1 MGRPRNSDDRAKD
14 LADRKMATTVLRL
27 VFWGFSCDAACECVG
42 RLARDV
48 LRRTDHE
55 GFALGPDRI
64 EQIYKDMLK
73 SFSPPPRRQ
82 GITRRWLQGVRVW
95 RLRRPDGSFFETP
108 TLDLLAEGLLRG
120 YTAPKQMALVD
131 TVYGPEFGLISDNLI
146 NGDPE
151 MTRGALAETEPFA
164 EAKSAPVMPGPKTG

>member
-1 MGRPRNSDDRAKD
+1 MIVPKTSRTADGHHRFAPR
-14 LADRKMATTVLRL
+14 V
-27 VFWGFSCDAACECVG
+27 WGFSCDAACECVG

-95 RLRRPDGSFFETP
+95 RLRRPDGSFFRTP
-108 TLDLLAEGLLRG
+108 TLNLLAK
-120 YTAPKQMALVD
+120 AC
-131 TVYGPEFGLISDNLI
+131 F
-146 NGDPE
+146 
-151 MTRGALAETEPFA
+151 
-164 EAKSAPVMPGPKTG
+164 EATHHRTDDIG